1 MAESP
6 DFEGILRSLVDWN
19 VRFVLIGGLAMIA
32 QGSAN
37 LTTDIDFIY
46 SRNPENIERIVRALR
61 GIHPRLRTP
70 REPVSIPWDVE
81 FFGNVHCCSMVL
93 VRPC

>member
-37 LTTDIDFIY
+37 LTTDIDSF
-46 SRNPENIERIVRALR
+46 
-61 GIHPRLRTP
+61 TP
-70 REPVSIPWDVE
+70 AILKTSNVLFGPYEESIPDCE
-81 FFGNVHCCSMVL
+81 LRENRFREHRSGT
-93 VRPC
+93 